1 MTTFLAIVTIVA
13 GVLQIILFFKIWGMT
28 NNVSAIK
35 NTLSDENRSAY
46 ILQDGQASALAG
58 DNETAIRKYKE
69 AFLVKVLATYNEIR
83 LNYMGGAYNQDD
95 REETYALR
103 YKYIVSQYE
112 KRIEKVGGHLE
123 TEKYDTFTK
132 VRDIVS
138 DI

>member
-69 AFLVKVLATYNEIR
+69 AFLVEVLVTYNEIASSWGEGKQR
-83 LNYMGGAYNQDD
+83 DMI
-95 REETYALR
+95 YANR
-103 YKYIVSQYE
+103 YKIIVSQYE